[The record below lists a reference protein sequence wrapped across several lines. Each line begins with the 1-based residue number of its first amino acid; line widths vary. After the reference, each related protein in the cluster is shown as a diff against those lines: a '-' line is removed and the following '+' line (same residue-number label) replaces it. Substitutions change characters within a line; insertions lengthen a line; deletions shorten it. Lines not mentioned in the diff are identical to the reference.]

1 MKKTE
6 ELWCNIRDL
15 IRIITKK
22 SDDYDKKCM
31 KIKFNTDVKWP
42 LNKAKEIP
50 SMMGRDSFLVYW
62 AIFLMRNMCFQSK
75 RRAAFQFI
83 KLSSVSYFCNS
94 ETCVFKSSRRMHFSL
109 FSNFCN
115 TKTCLFKTID
125 RLLFSLFSS
134 FCNSEACV
142 HLCRGFCWSSFLV
155 YVLLIVTLI

>member
-1 MKKTE
+1 M
-6 ELWCNIRDL
+6 
-15 IRIITKK
+15 
-22 SDDYDKKCM
+22 
-31 KIKFNTDVKWP
+31 
-42 LNKAKEIP
+42 EIP

-83 KLSSVSYFCNS
+83 KLSLVSYFCNN

-109 FSNFCN
+109 FSNFCS

-142 HLCRGFCWSSFLV
+142 SIYAGASVEAPFGLCITNYHINIVIKRS
-155 YVLLIVTLI
+155 LINGSMAFWIKNAPNKI

>member
-6 ELWCNIRDL
+6 ELWCKIK
-15 IRIITKK
+15 IITKN
-22 SDDYDKKCM
+22 SADYDKKCM
-31 KIKFNTDVKWP
+31 KIKFNTDGKWP
-42 LNKAKEIP
+42 LNKAIEIP
-50 SMMGRDSFLVYW
+50 SMMGRESFLVYW

-115 TKTCLFKTID
+115 TKTCLFKTIN

-142 HLCRGFCWSSFLV
+142 SIYAGASVEAPFWFMYC
-155 YVLLIVTLI
+155 